1 MALSKLGDLITLI
14 SEKCN
19 INNLTVTDV
28 SGINKEKEFFSP
40 TVQVGADTSNYKI
53 VPPNHFACNLM
64 HVGRDYAIP
73 IAINKTNK
81 NIIVSPAYSVFYVAK
96 KDIIL
101 DEYMYM
107 IFKKIDFDRY
117 AAFCTDS
124 SIRDG
129 LELNRFLEIEFELPS
144 LEIQQK
150 TVDLYLAMV
159 ANQKTYQKGLDDMK
173 KTCDLYI
180 ENLRQQKMEII
191 GDNIYEVVE
200 KNTEGIKEESGVS
213 VKKEFI
219 KTKSSASDISNQ
231 KIVRVGSFAFN
242 SNTSRNGN
250 VISIALNKDIDRVV
264 SNTYVCFKTKEKFLS
279 SKYLFLWFKRK
290 EFDRYARFK
299 SWGSA
304 RETISLKDISE
315 YQISL
320 PSIKI
325 QNSISEIF
333 EVYEKR
339 REINEKLKQLI
350 NQVCPILIKKSI
362 D

>member
-19 INNLTVTDV
+19 INNVTVTDV

-200 KNTEGIKEESGVS
+200 KNTE
-213 VKKEFI
+213 
-219 KTKSSASDISNQ
+219 
-231 KIVRVGSFAFN
+231 
-242 SNTSRNGN
+242 
-250 VISIALNKDIDRVV
+250 
-264 SNTYVCFKTKEKFLS
+264 
-279 SKYLFLWFKRK
+279 
-290 EFDRYARFK
+290 
-299 SWGSA
+299 
-304 RETISLKDISE
+304 
-315 YQISL
+315 
-320 PSIKI
+320 
-325 QNSISEIF
+325 
-333 EVYEKR
+333 
-339 REINEKLKQLI
+339 
-350 NQVCPILIKKSI
+350 
-362 D
+362 